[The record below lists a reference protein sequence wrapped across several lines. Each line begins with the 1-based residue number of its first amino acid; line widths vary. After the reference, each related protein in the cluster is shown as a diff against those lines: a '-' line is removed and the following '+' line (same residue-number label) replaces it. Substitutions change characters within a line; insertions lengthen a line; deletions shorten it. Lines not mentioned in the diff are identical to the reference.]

1 MASCASRAFWH
12 SKGVKN
18 MVLDIRDWREEA
30 TPVAETSLDQLLQ
43 GEPAQPHRLALST
56 DDLDQLLTIAEDSSD
71 SRRLAAIDALSHD
84 RSWLASLRM
93 LRRIVRLA
101 HQETDPRLAVALV
114 QALRQ
119 CDEVAQFLTSKE
131 RTVVRAAAQGVP
143 ISRQT
148 LAPITAALASG
159 LPADVAAVLLDK
171 IRRTH
176 PSMIP
181 YTIDCLLKC
190 GPNESLLC
198 AVLAHLPQIPLFSL
212 FVEAG
217 QPQTMAATSSVWQ
230 QAARIATEVL
240 QAAPAAKL
248 LRHLLSKCGEDAAF
262 ARTHARFLRG
272 IAQRADT
279 PLDADLIGHFERL
292 TSGASEDKVARLAP
306 LLVGFSGRLDGQAG
320 QQAAAL
326 LENWK
331 SRSASLKLKIYH
343 LEQGIS

>member
-1 MASCASRAFWH
+1 
-12 SKGVKN
+12 
-18 MVLDIRDWREEA
+18 MVLDIRDLREEA
-30 TPVAETSLDQLLQ
+30 APVAETSLDQLLQ
-43 GEPAQPHRLALST
+43 GAQAQPHPLVLHT
-56 DDLDQLLTIAEDSSD
+56 DDLEQLLTIAEDADD
-71 SRRLAAIDALSHD
+71 SRRLAAIDLLSHH
-84 RSWLASLRM
+84 RSWLSSLHM

-101 HQETDPRLAVALV
+101 HEEHDPRSAAALV

-119 CDEVAQFLTSKE
+119 CDEVARFLTSKE
-131 RTVVRAAAQGVP
+131 RSVVREAAQGVP

-148 LAPITAALASG
+148 LVPITAALAAG
-159 LPADVAAVLLDK
+159 LPADIAAVLLDK

-176 PSMIP
+176 PSMVP
-181 YTIDCLLKC
+181 YAVDCLLKC
-190 GPNESLLC
+190 DPNEHLLR
-198 AVLAHLPQIPLFSL
+198 AFLENLPQIPLFAL

-217 QPQTMAATSSVWQ
+217 LPQTTRVWQ

-240 QAAPAAKL
+240 QEAPSAKL

-262 ARTHARFLRG
+262 ARHHARFLHG

-279 PLDADLIGHFERL
+279 SLDADLIGHFERL

-306 LLVGFSGRLDGQAG
+306 LLVGLSGRLDGQAG

-343 LEQGIS
+343 LEQGIR

>member
-1 MASCASRAFWH
+1 
-12 SKGVKN
+12 

-30 TPVAETSLDQLLQ
+30 APVVETSLDQLLQ
-43 GEPAQPHRLALST
+43 GEQAPAHRLVLST
-56 DDLDQLLTIAEDSSD
+56 DDLDQLLTIAEDSGD
-71 SRRLAAIDALSHD
+71 SRRLAAIGTLSHH

-101 HQETDPRLAVALV
+101 HQEPDPRLAAALV

-131 RTVVRAAAQGVP
+131 RAVVREAAQGVP

-148 LAPITAALASG
+148 LAPITAALAAG

-176 PSMIP
+176 PSMVP

-190 GPNESLLC
+190 GPNESLLR
-198 AVLAHLPQIPLFSL
+198 AVLAHLPQIPLFSF

-217 QPQTMAATSSVWQ
+217 QPQTMAS

-240 QAAPAAKL
+240 QEAPSAKL

-279 PLDADLIGHFERL
+279 ALDADLIGHFERL

-306 LLVGFSGRLDGQAG
+306 LLVGFRGRLDSQAG

-343 LEQGIS
+343 LEQGIR

>member
-1 MASCASRAFWH
+1 
-12 SKGVKN
+12 

-30 TPVAETSLDQLLQ
+30 APVVETSLDQLLQ
-43 GEPAQPHRLALST
+43 GEQAQPHRLVLST
-56 DDLDQLLTIAEDSSD
+56 DDLDQLLTIAEDSGD
-71 SRRLAAIDALSHD
+71 SRRLAAIGTLSHH

-101 HQETDPRLAVALV
+101 HQEPDPRLAAALV

-131 RTVVRAAAQGVP
+131 RAVVREAAQGVP

-148 LAPITAALASG
+148 LAPITAALAAG

-176 PSMIP
+176 PSMVP

-190 GPNESLLC
+190 GPNESLLR
-198 AVLAHLPQIPLFSL
+198 AVLAHLPQIPLFSF

-217 QPQTMAATSSVWQ
+217 QPQTMAS

-240 QAAPAAKL
+240 QEAPSAKL

-262 ARTHARFLRG
+262 ARSHARFLRG

-279 PLDADLIGHFERL
+279 ALDADLIGHFERL

-306 LLVGFSGRLDGQAG
+306 LLVGFRGRLDGQAG

-343 LEQGIS
+343 LEQGIR

>member
-1 MASCASRAFWH
+1 
-12 SKGVKN
+12 
-18 MVLDIRDWREEA
+18 MVLDIRDLREEA
-30 TPVAETSLDQLLQ
+30 APVVETSLDQWLQ
-43 GEPAQPHRLALST
+43 GEPDQPHRLVLSA
-56 DDLDQLLTIAEDSSD
+56 DDLEQLLAIAEDSGA
-71 SRRLAAIDALSHD
+71 SRRLAAIDILSHH

-101 HQETDPRLAVALV
+101 RQEHAPRPAAALV

-119 CDEVAQFLTSKE
+119 CDEVAQFLTSNE
-131 RTVVRAAAQGVP
+131 RAVVREAAQGVP

-148 LAPITAALASG
+148 LAPITAALTAG
-159 LPADVAAVLLDK
+159 LPADVAAVLFDK
-171 IRRTH
+171 IRRIH
-176 PSMIP
+176 PSMVP
-181 YTIDCLLKC
+181 YAIDCLLKC
-190 GPNESLLC
+190 GPSESLLR
-198 AVLAHLPQIPLFSL
+198 AFLAHVPQIPLFAF

-217 QPQTMAATSSVWQ
+217 LASGTSVWQ
-230 QAARIATEVL
+230 QAARVATEVL
-240 QAAPAAKL
+240 QAAPSAKL

-279 PLDADLIGHFERL
+279 SLDADLIGHFERL
-292 TSGASEDKVARLAP
+292 STGASEDKVARLAP

-343 LEQGIS
+343 LEQGIR

>member
-1 MASCASRAFWH
+1 
-12 SKGVKN
+12 
-18 MVLDIRDWREEA
+18 MVLDIRDLREEA
-30 TPVAETSLDQLLQ
+30 APVVETSLDQWLQ
-43 GEPAQPHRLALST
+43 GEPDQPHRLVLSA
-56 DDLDQLLTIAEDSSD
+56 DDLEQLLAIAEDSGD
-71 SRRLAAIDALSHD
+71 SRRLAAIDILSHH

-101 HQETDPRLAVALV
+101 RKEHAPRPAAALV

-119 CDEVAQFLTSKE
+119 CDEVAQFLTSNE
-131 RTVVRAAAQGVP
+131 RAVVREAAQGVP

-148 LAPITAALASG
+148 LAPITAALTAG
-159 LPADVAAVLLDK
+159 LPADVAAVLFDK
-171 IRRTH
+171 IRRIH
-176 PSMIP
+176 PSMVP
-181 YTIDCLLKC
+181 YAIDCLLKC
-190 GPNESLLC
+190 GPSESLLR
-198 AVLAHLPQIPLFSL
+198 AFLAHVPQIPLFAF
-212 FVEAG
+212 FVEARLASG
-217 QPQTMAATSSVWQ
+217 TSVWQ
-230 QAARIATEVL
+230 QAARVATEVL
-240 QAAPAAKL
+240 QAAPSAKL

-279 PLDADLIGHFERL
+279 SLDADLIGHFERL
-292 TSGASEDKVARLAP
+292 STGASEDKVARLAP

-343 LEQGIS
+343 LEQGIR

>member
-1 MASCASRAFWH
+1 
-12 SKGVKN
+12 

-30 TPVAETSLDQLLQ
+30 APVVETSLDQLLQ
-43 GEPAQPHRLALST
+43 GEQAQPHRLVLST
-56 DDLDQLLTIAEDSSD
+56 DDLDQLLTIAEDSGD
-71 SRRLAAIDALSHD
+71 SRRLAAIGTLSHH

-101 HQETDPRLAVALV
+101 HQEPDPRLAAALV

-131 RTVVRAAAQGVP
+131 RAVVREAAQGVP

-148 LAPITAALASG
+148 LAPITAALAAG

-176 PSMIP
+176 PSMVP
-181 YTIDCLLKC
+181 YTIDSLLKC
-190 GPNESLLC
+190 GPNESLLR
-198 AVLAHLPQIPLFSL
+198 AVLAHLPQIPLFSF

-217 QPQTMAATSSVWQ
+217 QPQTMAS

-240 QAAPAAKL
+240 QEAPSAKL

-262 ARTHARFLRG
+262 ARSHARFLRG

-279 PLDADLIGHFERL
+279 ALDADLIGHFERL

-306 LLVGFSGRLDGQAG
+306 LLVGFRGRLDGQAG

-343 LEQGIS
+343 LEQGIR

>member
-1 MASCASRAFWH
+1 
-12 SKGVKN
+12 
-18 MVLDIRDWREEA
+18 MVLDSRDLREKA
-30 TPVAETSLDQLLQ
+30 ALVAETSLEQLLQ
-43 GEPAQPHRLALST
+43 GAQAQPHPLVLNT
-56 DDLDQLLTIAEDSSD
+56 DDLEQLLTIAEDADD
-71 SRRLAAIDALSHD
+71 SRRLAAIELLSHH
-84 RSWLASLRM
+84 RSWLSSLHM

-101 HQETDPRLAVALV
+101 HKELDSRLAAALV

-131 RTVVRAAAQGVP
+131 RAVVREAAQGVP

-148 LAPITAALASG
+148 LAPITAALAAG
-159 LPADVAAVLLDK
+159 LPADIAAVLLDK

-176 PSMIP
+176 PSMVP
-181 YTIDCLLKC
+181 YAVDCLLKC
-190 GPNESLLC
+190 APNEHLLR
-198 AVLAHLPQIPLFSL
+198 AFLAHLPQIPLFAL

-217 QPQTMAATSSVWQ
+217 LPQTMTSTARVWQ
-230 QAARIATEVL
+230 QAARMATEVL
-240 QAAPAAKL
+240 QEAPSAKL
-248 LRHLLSKCGEDAAF
+248 LRHLLSKCSADAAF
-262 ARTHARFLRG
+262 ARHHARFLHG

-279 PLDADLIGHFERL
+279 SLDADLIGHFERL

-306 LLVGFSGRLDGQAG
+306 LLVGLSGRLDGQAG

-343 LEQGIS
+343 LEQGIR

>member
-1 MASCASRAFWH
+1 
-12 SKGVKN
+12 
-18 MVLDIRDWREEA
+18 MVLDIRDLRQQVA
-30 TPVAETSLDQLLQ
+30 PVAETSLDQLLH
-43 GEPAQPHRLALST
+43 GEQAQVLSA
-56 DDLDQLLTIAEDSSD
+56 DDLEQLLTIAEDSGD
-71 SRRLAAIDALSHD
+71 SRRLTAIDILNQH
-84 RSWLASLRM
+84 RSWLSSLRL

-101 HQETDPRLAVALV
+101 HKELDSRPAATLV

-131 RTVVRAAAQGVP
+131 RAVAREAARGVP

-148 LAPITAALASG
+148 LAPITEALAAG
-159 LPADVAAVLLDK
+159 LPADITTLLLDK

-176 PSMIP
+176 PSMVP
-181 YTIDCLLKC
+181 YAVDCLLKC
-190 GPNESLLC
+190 DPNESLLR
-198 AVLAHLPQIPLFSL
+198 AFLAHLPQIPLFAL

-217 QPQTMAATSSVWQ
+217 LPQTTRVWQ
-230 QAARIATEVL
+230 RAARIAAEIL
-240 QAAPAAKL
+240 QEAPSAKL

-262 ARTHARFLRG
+262 ARNHTRFLHR

-279 PLDADLIGHFERL
+279 SSDADLIGHFERL
-292 TSGASEDKVARLAP
+292 TSGASEDKVARLAQ
-306 LLVGFSGRLDGQAG
+306 LLVGLSGRLDGQAG

-343 LEQGIS
+343 LEQGIR

>member
-1 MASCASRAFWH
+1 
-12 SKGVKN
+12 
-18 MVLDIRDWREEA
+18 MVLDIRDLREEA
-30 TPVAETSLDQLLQ
+30 APVVETSLDQWLQ
-43 GEPAQPHRLALST
+43 GEPTPPHRLVLSA
-56 DDLDQLLTIAEDSSD
+56 DDLEQLLTIAEDSSD
-71 SRRLAAIDALSHD
+71 SRRLAAIDILSHH

-101 HQETDPRLAVALV
+101 HNEHAPRPAAALV

-119 CDEVAQFLTSKE
+119 CDEVAQFLTSNE
-131 RTVVRAAAQGVP
+131 RAVVREAAQGVP

-148 LAPITAALASG
+148 LAPITAALTAG

-171 IRRTH
+171 IRRIH
-176 PSMIP
+176 PSMVP
-181 YTIDCLLKC
+181 YAIDCLLKC
-190 GPNESLLC
+190 GPSESLLR
-198 AVLAHLPQIPLFSL
+198 AFLAHVPQIPLFAF

-217 QPQTMAATSSVWQ
+217 LPQAMASGTSVWQ
-230 QAARIATEVL
+230 QAARSATEVL
-240 QAAPAAKL
+240 QAAPSAKL

-279 PLDADLIGHFERL
+279 SLDADLIGHFERL
-292 TSGASEDKVARLAP
+292 STGASEDKVARLAP

-343 LEQGIS
+343 LEQGIR

>member
-1 MASCASRAFWH
+1 
-12 SKGVKN
+12 
-18 MVLDIRDWREEA
+18 MVLDIRDLREEA
-30 TPVAETSLDQLLQ
+30 TPVVEPSLDQWLQ
-43 GEPAQPHRLALST
+43 GERDQPHRLVLGT
-56 DDLDQLLTIAEDSSD
+56 DDWEQLLTIAEDSGD
-71 SRRLAAIDALSHD
+71 SRRLAAIDLLSSH

-101 HQETDPRLAVALV
+101 RKEHDPRPATALV

-131 RTVVRAAAQGVP
+131 RAVVREAAQGVP

-148 LAPITAALASG
+148 LAPITAALAAG
-159 LPADVAAVLLDK
+159 LPPDVAAVLLDK
-171 IRRTH
+171 IRRIH
-176 PSMIP
+176 PSMVP

-190 GPNESLLC
+190 GPNESLLR
-198 AVLAHLPQIPLFSL
+198 AFLAHVPQIPLFAF

-217 QPQTMAATSSVWQ
+217 LPQAMASTTGVWQ

-240 QAAPAAKL
+240 QEAPAAKL

-279 PLDADLIGHFERL
+279 SLDADLIGHFERL

-343 LEQGIS
+343 LEQGIR

>member
-1 MASCASRAFWH
+1 
-12 SKGVKN
+12 

-30 TPVAETSLDQLLQ
+30 APVVETSLDQLLQ
-43 GEPAQPHRLALST
+43 GEQAQPHRLVLST
-56 DDLDQLLTIAEDSSD
+56 DDLDQLLTIAEDSGD
-71 SRRLAAIDALSHD
+71 SRRLAAIGTLSHH

-101 HQETDPRLAVALV
+101 HQEPDPRLAAALV

-131 RTVVRAAAQGVP
+131 RAVVREAAQGVP

-148 LAPITAALASG
+148 LAPITAALTAG

-190 GPNESLLC
+190 GPDESLLR
-198 AVLAHLPQIPLFSL
+198 AVLAHLPQIPLFSF

-217 QPQTMAATSSVWQ
+217 QPQAMTS

-240 QAAPAAKL
+240 QEAPSAKL

-262 ARTHARFLRG
+262 ARSHARFLRG

-279 PLDADLIGHFERL
+279 ALDADLIGHFERL

-306 LLVGFSGRLDGQAG
+306 LLVGFRGRLDSQAG

-343 LEQGIS
+343 LEQGIR